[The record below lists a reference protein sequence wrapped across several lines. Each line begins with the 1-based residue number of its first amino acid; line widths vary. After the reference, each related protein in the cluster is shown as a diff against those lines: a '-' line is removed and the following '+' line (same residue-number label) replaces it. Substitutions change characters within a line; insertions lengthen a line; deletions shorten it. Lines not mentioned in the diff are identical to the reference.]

1 MELESDEEEKGEEN
15 GGGQN
20 GDSEERS
27 HIMEEL
33 WAEGNPFRTTKTA
46 TTNQKNCL
54 IKIFIIRPFSI
65 SAVVSVPTFN
75 FWVFCHKSPCLE

>member
-46 TTNQKNCL
+46 TTKQKNCL
-54 IKIFIIRPFSI
+54 I
-65 SAVVSVPTFN
+65 
-75 FWVFCHKSPCLE
+75 